1 MKKIIRLTESD
12 LTRIVQR
19 VIQEQTESNTND
31 VSCLV
36 KAGCKKG
43 TTGGGATTAEVY
55 EKTVGPLTYQ
65 FSTRI
70 NQVRVFGRGTNQV
83 GTWECDPTSTGP
95 IKGVKISNLKDKV
108 IVTKAFGSGWTVGTS
123 GAPHIDAIEKEP
135 FIEYSTV
142 IYLND
147 EYEGGE
153 IYFPK
158 QGFSTKAKKYSAIFF
173 PGNDRAYLHGV
184 KEITS
189 GNRYTA
195 LYMQSTKKEFEDP
208 DFEVYK

>member
-1 MKKIIRLTESD
+1 MLIKIVEDFITEQDANILIDEIKSPSKTNPYPEYYKDRNGGTAFPYNNRVMDILKKYSVRANY
-12 LTRIVQR
+12 
-19 VIQEQTESNTND
+19 IQQE
-31 VSCLV
+31 
-36 KAGCKKG
+36 
-43 TTGGGATTAEVY
+43 
-55 EKTVGPLTYQ
+55 
-65 FSTRI
+65 F
-70 NQVRVFGRGTNQV
+70 F
-83 GTWECDPTSTGP
+83 
-95 IKGVKISNLKDKV
+95 NLKDKV

-123 GAPHIDAIEKEP
+123 GAPHIDAVQKEP

-173 PGNDRAYLHGV
+173 PGNDLAYLHGV

-208 DFEVYK
+208 DFKVDQ

>member
-19 VIQEQTESNTND
+19 VIQEQMESSAND

-36 KAGCKKG
+36 NAGCKKG

-70 NQVRVFGRGTNQV
+70 NQVRVFGGSSNQV

-95 IKGVKISNLKDKV
+95 IKGVKISNLK
-108 IVTKAFGSGWTVGTS
+108 TKTMM
-123 GAPHIDAIEKEP
+123 P
-135 FIEYSTV
+135 
-142 IYLND
+142 
-147 EYEGGE
+147 
-153 IYFPK
+153 
-158 QGFSTKAKKYSAIFF
+158 
-173 PGNDRAYLHGV
+173 R
-184 KEITS
+184 
-189 GNRYTA
+189 
-195 LYMQSTKKEFEDP
+195 
-208 DFEVYK
+208 